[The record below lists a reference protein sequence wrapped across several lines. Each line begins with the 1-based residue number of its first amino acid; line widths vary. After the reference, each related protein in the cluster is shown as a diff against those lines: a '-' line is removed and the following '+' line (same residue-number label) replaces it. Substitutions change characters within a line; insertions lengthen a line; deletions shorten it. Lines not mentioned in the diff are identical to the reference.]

1 MTLFTYWPMINKPNI
16 SVESLRKDPEALG
29 VFLAKDPVIRK
40 YIEIA
45 VKSGNLWKW
54 NITEEDLITFL
65 FKDAFD
71 RKDKDG
77 VITRKGWLSYD
88 IQDVYPYLNK
98 KLRNLVF
105 SKNHKNLKKFLLE
118 EFDIYLEEER
128 CSISLDENP
137 DNGRSNIE
145 RISGGSFEEAENE
158 DVENEIQARKAEY
171 VSQFKQAV
179 EKIRGKQPVMAELLI
194 RRMVQDQDYLVIA
207 KEFLETGL
215 IPKKNAGDGI
225 SEEEIKRVA
234 TTLSN
239 SRYSTAY
246 KRLCAVALTMGFRG
260 LAHEL
265 ESRKKTKKP
274 TKI

>member
-1 MTLFTYWPMINKPNI
+1 MINKRNI

-29 VFLAKDPVIRK
+29 VFLAKDPEIRK

-98 KLRNLVF
+98 KLRNLIF
-105 SKNHKNLKKFLLE
+105 SKNHTNLKKFLLE

-128 CSISLDENP
+128 CSISLDENL

-158 DVENEIQARKAEY
+158 DVENEIQTRKTDY
-171 VSQFKQAV
+171 VSQFKQVV

-194 RRMVQDQDYLVIA
+194 RRMVQDQDYLDIA
-207 KEFLETGL
+207 KEFLEAGL

-225 SEEEIKRVA
+225 SEDEIKRVA